1 MIAQIDEIPTLFTL
15 NDVPFKARP
24 TFWLMPPL
32 LWAALAWVAGRRR
45 PERSV
50 GQRLLVGAL
59 SLPLAASADLGH
71 PLAHTVTAR
80 MAGAPTGAI
89 LLEAGMPRTL
99 YTNNAVPARVHILR
113 SLGGPLANLLGLLV
127 SLLWRYHAARSSLER
142 ELAETTAVAHAVL
155 AFGSL
160 LPLPIVDGGV
170 ILKWLLVM
178 WGNPPAQAGQMV
190 NKASVSMGVAAFGVG
205 ALLLAL
211 GRRTLGALVMA
222 GGAVAAAAGLEW
234 LK

>member
-1 MIAQIDEIPTLFTL
+1 MAAQIDQIQTLFTL

-24 TFWLMPPL
+24 SFWLLPPL
-32 LWAALAWVAGRRR
+32 LWASLTWVAGKRR

-71 PLAHTVTAR
+71 TLGHTVSAR
-80 MAGAPTGAI
+80 VAGAPMDAV

-99 YTNNAVPARVHILR
+99 YTNNAVPARVHIMR

-127 SLLWRYHAARSSLER
+127 SLVWRQSVRHSSLGR
-142 ELAETTAVAHAVL
+142 ELAETTAAAHGAL

-160 LPLPIVDGGV
+160 VPLPIVDGGV
-170 ILKWLLVM
+170 IFKGLLVL
-178 WGNPPAQAGQMV
+178 GGSPPAQAGQVV
-190 NKASVSMGVAAFGVG
+190 NKVALGLGATALGASAI
-205 ALLLAL
+205 LLAL
-211 GRRTLGALVMA
+211 GRRTIGGLLAA
-222 GGAVAAAAGLEW
+222 GGAVAAATGLEW